1 MHMILNHTNIFFIS
15 EFIEIF
21 SYALCFGYPTQLK
34 TVFKQ
39 KMILYIFGQYDFL
52 TDNFPQLTGVTRC
65 DPSGTDVE

>member
-21 SYALCFGYPTQLK
+21 SYALCCGLK

-39 KMILYIFGQYDFL
+39 NMILYIFGQYDFL